1 MDYLKTLTHIS
12 SENGGIIFSQNA
24 EMYGISRAILS
35 KLYKSGKLI
44 RISKGQYVLKDE
56 LQDEMI
62 SIQRRSKNIIF
73 SHDTALFMHG
83 ISDRTPF
90 VHTVTAPSDCV
101 PSPVLKSVCK
111 VYYIKP
117 DLFELGKTTMKNSF
131 GNMVEVYDL
140 ERTMCDVIR
149 SRNKLGTETF
159 YSSLK
164 NYVTS
169 SKKDLNKLSI
179 YAKELRVTDILQKY
193 LEVLL

>member
-24 EMYGISRAILS
+24 EMYGISRAMLS

-44 RISKGQYVLKDE
+44 RISKGQYVLNDE

-111 VYYIKP
+111 VYYVKP
-117 DLFELGKTTMKNSF
+117 DFFELGKTKMKNSF

>member
-12 SENGGIIFSQNA
+12 SENGGIIFSKNA
-24 EMYGISRAILS
+24 EMYGISRAMLS
-35 KLYKSGKLI
+35 KMYKSGKLI
-44 RISKGQYVLKDE
+44 RISKGQYVLNDE

-90 VHTVTAPSDCV
+90 IHTVTAPSDCV
-101 PSPVLKSVCK
+101 PSPALKSVCK
-111 VYYIKP
+111 VYYVKT
-117 DLFELGKTTMKNSF
+117 DFFELGKTTMRNSF